1 MNAPAHLAAAN
12 AAYDIPLPQGR
23 VHVAYEGDAVLPA
36 GSLARFDVVVAA
48 DFALPAGAEI
58 GLARRW
64 PSDWGTPQAS
74 DPAAVDYVDV
84 AAAPGR
90 ALRWWHARL
99 HPWHPFDHVLFVALP
114 EGLAASEPLRLRFGA
129 ADGGSPGFTVQ
140 TFIEEASPLAVRMR
154 LASDAEWIELAR
166 PAVRIDGSAA
176 HAIVLTAPSRVA
188 KGAPFSLHLRAEDE
202 WGNPARLDRP
212 IAIRALGRDV
222 ALPPEGWTRVDIALD
237 TPGIHRLDAVVP
249 GVPALAAT
257 SNPIEVVDGP
267 VGDLL
272 CWGDLHAQSVIGC
285 GARSIDAY
293 FRHARDFAATD
304 FGSHQ
309 ANCFLVSSPE
319 WRETEASTARIH
331 EDGRFVAL
339 LGVEWSGAS
348 NVGGDH
354 NLYFPGDAAD
364 LHRCSH
370 EFVADKADIATDL
383 PHVTNVYDHY
393 RGTDTLVAVHVGGR
407 TADLRWHEPSL
418 DRLLEVH
425 STHATSEWFLLDA
438 LKRGYRMGVVAG
450 SDSVDGRPGGSH
462 PGHMGVRNVRGGLT
476 AVSMPARTRNALWT
490 ALKSRHCYGTTGP
503 RIIIRLSAH
512 GAQMGDEIAVA
523 QPPLFDAMVEGTAP
537 LECIDFFRDDTLVS
551 SRDLMREAE
560 GRALSNT
567 IRVGWCGTTS
577 PGNWQRARMQW
588 DGELR
593 IAGAR
598 IARVEPWAFDTP
610 DEGIRE
616 YDEQRIRWRSIT
628 AGDWDGMLVTLDDCA
643 NAEATFVSGPMTLRT
658 RFSDLDARPRTFDA
672 ANPARKVELRRLP
685 RTMPALGW
693 RGTFTDP
700 SPDTPSQTGERAH
713 HAYWLRVR
721 QVDGAYAWSS
731 PIFVTA
737 EPER

>member
-1 MNAPAHLAAAN
+1 MNAALPVAD
-12 AAYDIPLPQGR
+12 AAYDAALREGR
-23 VHVAYEGDAVLPA
+23 VRVGYEGDHALPA
-36 GSLARFDVVVAA
+36 GSLARFDLVVAA
-48 DFALPAGAEI
+48 DFALPPGAEV

-74 DPAAVDYVDV
+74 DPAGADYVDV

-90 ALRWWHARL
+90 ALRWWNARL

-114 EGLAASEPLRLRFGA
+114 EGLAAGERLRVRFGA

-154 LASDAEWIELAR
+154 LGPDAEWTELAR
-166 PAVRIDGSAA
+166 PTVRIDGNVA

-188 KGAPFSLHLRAEDE
+188 RGEAFSLQLRAEDE
-202 WGNPARLDRP
+202 WGNPARLDC
-212 IAIRALGRDV
+212 AISIPAIGRDV
-222 ALPPEGWTRVDIALD
+222 VLPQEGWTRIDVALD
-237 TPGIHRLDAVVP
+237 APGIHRLDAFVAGRP
-249 GVPALAAT
+249 GMAAT

-267 VGDLL
+267 VGNLL

-348 NVGGDH
+348 SVGGDH
-354 NLYFPGDAAD
+354 NLYFPGDTAD
-364 LHRCSH
+364 LRRCSH
-370 EFVADKADIATDL
+370 EFVADKSDLATDL
-383 PHVTNVYDHY
+383 PHVTDVYDHY
-393 RGTDTLVAVHVGGR
+393 RDTDTLVAVHVGGR

-476 AVSMPARTRNALWT
+476 AVSLPARTRSALWT
-490 ALKSRHCYGTTGP
+490 ALKARHCYGTTGP
-503 RIIIRLSAH
+503 RIIVRLSA
-512 GAQMGDEIAVA
+512 GAAQMGDEIAVA
-523 QPPLFDAMVEGTAP
+523 QLPAFDALVEGTAP
-537 LECIDFFRDDTLVS
+537 LERIDFFRDDTLLA
-551 SRDLMREAE
+551 SRDLMAEAA
-560 GRALSNT
+560 GGADALSNT

-616 YDEQRIRWRSIT
+616 RGEQRVRWRSIT
-628 AGDWDGMLVTLDDCA
+628 AGDWDGVLVTLDDCG
-643 NAEATFVSGPMTLRT
+643 NAEATFVSGPLTLRT
-658 RFSDLDARPRTFDA
+658 RLSDLDARPRTFDA

-685 RTMPALGW
+685 RALPALGW
-693 RGTFTDP
+693 RGTFSDP
-700 SPDTPSQTGERAH
+700 APDTGRSH

-721 QVDGAYAWSS
+721 QADGAYAWSS
-731 PIFVTA
+731 PIFVTLTA
-737 EPER
+737 GAGQ